1 MGGERK
7 FNQNKKVGS
16 RLSKGEKSEP
26 MLTSLV
32 NTGMKKWNHP
42 LVPFIWIGALVGA
55 GSLWLV
61 QEGLPLYWAASLI
74 MPVPDK
80 WYGRRALH
88 PWPQGPPTFK
98 GCNALLPGLSPTTI
112 HRNLWIKFHK
122 MTNYFMLYFILFY
135 CIFTPGGWSSKKLV
149 HNVLSANFTIQDAI
163 EYKVL
168 NWIELKGKTDLK
180 SLPQTVWSLESEVWI
195 LSHTIASIEIK
206 YIGERERERERVSYR
221 TLWVM

>member
-1 MGGERK
+1 
-7 FNQNKKVGS
+7 
-16 RLSKGEKSEP
+16 
-26 MLTSLV
+26 
-32 NTGMKKWNHP
+32 
-42 LVPFIWIGALVGA
+42 VGA
-55 GSLWLV
+55 VSLWLV

-98 GCNALLPGLSPTTI
+98 GCNALLPGLSPTTT
-112 HRNLWIKFHK
+112 HRNLWNKFHK

-135 CIFTPGGWSSKKLV
+135 CIFTPGGLSSKKLV

-163 EYKVL
+163 EYRVL
-168 NWIELKGKTDLK
+168 NWIEEGKDRSEKPATNSLK
-180 SLPQTVWSLESEVWI
+180 SWVWSLNLKPHNSKHRNKVYRW
-195 LSHTIASIEIK
+195 
-206 YIGERERERERVSYR
+206 ERERERERESYR